1 MTFYLVQWYYYCDG
15 IIFYN
20 NHESEVSKMNCMKC
34 YQEIPEG
41 SKFCPYC
48 GADQT
53 ATPDAGNVNEQ
64 PESTAQPEVNTQ
76 AAGTQPEEAPQ
87 ASAPDQQETN
97 TQHQDSYNMGGQGAY
112 NYGNSSQND
121 TYPNNY
127 QNNTYQ
133 NGNYQDVPPYQQNPG
148 ETVNWVPY
156 LVLSIIST
164 LCCCIPFG
172 IAAIVFSAKINS
184 AVTAGNIEEAK
195 KAAKTAK
202 IWIIVA
208 VVAGLLASI
217 MYLVITTM
225 IGTGS
230 YYYYY

>member
-1 MTFYLVQWYYYCDG
+1 
-15 IIFYN
+15 
-20 NHESEVSKMNCMKC
+20 MNCIKC

-48 GADQT
+48 GAEQT
-53 ATPDAGNVNEQ
+53 SMPDAGNVNEQ
-64 PESTAQPEVNTQ
+64 PESTVQPEVNAQ
-76 AAGTQPEEAPQ
+76 AAEPQQEETVQTSTPV
-87 ASAPDQQETN
+87 QQETN
-97 TQHQDSYNMGGQGAY
+97 TQHQDSYNTGDQGAY
-112 NYGNSSQND
+112 NYGSNSQND

-133 NGNYQDVPPYQQNPG
+133 NGYQNGDYQNMPSYQQNQG
-148 ETVNWVPY
+148 DSVNWVPY

-172 IAAIVFSAKINS
+172 IVAIVFSAKINS

-202 IWIIVA
+202 IWIIAAVA
-208 VVAGLLASI
+208 AGLLASI
-217 MYLVITTM
+217 AYLVISAL

>member
-1 MTFYLVQWYYYCDG
+1 
-15 IIFYN
+15 
-20 NHESEVSKMNCMKC
+20 MNCIKC

-48 GADQT
+48 GAEQT
-53 ATPDAGNVNEQ
+53 SMPDAGYVNEQ
-64 PESTAQPEVNTQ
+64 PESTVQPEVNAQ
-76 AAGTQPEEAPQ
+76 AAEPQQEETVQTSTPV
-87 ASAPDQQETN
+87 QQETN
-97 TQHQDSYNMGGQGAY
+97 TQYQDSYSAENQGAY
-112 NYGNSSQND
+112 SYGNSSQND
-121 TYPNNY
+121 NC

-133 NGNYQDVPPYQQNPG
+133 NGNYQNMPPYQQNQG
-148 ETVNWVPY
+148 DTVNWVPY

-172 IAAIVFSAKINS
+172 IVAIVFSAKINS

-202 IWIIVA
+202 IWIIAAVA
-208 VVAGLLASI
+208 AGLLASI
-217 MYLVITTM
+217 AYLVISAL

>member
-1 MTFYLVQWYYYCDG
+1 
-15 IIFYN
+15 
-20 NHESEVSKMNCMKC
+20 MNCIKC

-48 GADQT
+48 GAEQT
-53 ATPDAGNVNEQ
+53 SMPDAGNVNEQ
-64 PESTAQPEVNTQ
+64 PESTVQPEVNAQ
-76 AAGTQPEEAPQ
+76 EAEPQQEEAVQTSTPV
-87 ASAPDQQETN
+87 QQETN
-97 TQHQDSYNMGGQGAY
+97 TQYQDSYSAGNQGAY
-112 NYGNSSQND
+112 SYGNSSQND
-121 TYPNNY
+121 NY

-133 NGNYQDVPPYQQNPG
+133 NGNYQNMPPYQQNQG
-148 ETVNWVPY
+148 DTVNWVPY

-172 IAAIVFSAKINS
+172 IVAIVFSAKINS

-208 VVAGLLASI
+208 VAAGLLASI
-217 MYLVITTM
+217 AYLVISAL

>member
-1 MTFYLVQWYYYCDG
+1 
-15 IIFYN
+15 
-20 NHESEVSKMNCMKC
+20 MNCIKC

-48 GADQT
+48 GAEQT
-53 ATPDAGNVNEQ
+53 SMPDAGNVNEQ
-64 PESTAQPEVNTQ
+64 PESTVQPEVNAQ
-76 AAGTQPEEAPQ
+76 EAEPQQEEAVQTSTPV
-87 ASAPDQQETN
+87 QQETN
-97 TQHQDSYNMGGQGAY
+97 TQYQDSYSAGNQGAY
-112 NYGNSSQND
+112 SYGNSSQND

-133 NGNYQDVPPYQQNPG
+133 NGYQNGDYQNMPSYQQNQG
-148 ETVNWVPY
+148 DSVNWVPY

-172 IAAIVFSAKINS
+172 IVAIVFSAKINS

-208 VVAGLLASI
+208 VAAGLLASNA
-217 MYLVITTM
+217 YLIISAV
-225 IGTGS
+225 IGTG
-230 YYYYY
+230 

>member
-1 MTFYLVQWYYYCDG
+1 
-15 IIFYN
+15 
-20 NHESEVSKMNCMKC
+20 MNCIKC

-48 GADQT
+48 GAEQT
-53 ATPDAGNVNEQ
+53 SMPDAGNVNEQ
-64 PESTAQPEVNTQ
+64 PESTVQPEVNAQ
-76 AAGTQPEEAPQ
+76 AAEPQQEETVQTSTPV
-87 ASAPDQQETN
+87 QQETN
-97 TQHQDSYNMGGQGAY
+97 TQHQDSYNTGGQGTY
-112 NYGNSSQND
+112 NYGSSSQND

-133 NGNYQDVPPYQQNPG
+133 NGYQNGDYQNMPPYQQNQG
-148 ETVNWVPY
+148 DTVNWVPY

-172 IAAIVFSAKINS
+172 IVAIVFSAKINS

-208 VVAGLLASI
+208 VAAGLLASI
-217 MYLVITTM
+217 AYLVISAL

>member
-1 MTFYLVQWYYYCDG
+1 
-15 IIFYN
+15 
-20 NHESEVSKMNCMKC
+20 MNCIKC

-48 GADQT
+48 GAEQT
-53 ATPDAGNVNEQ
+53 SMPDAGNVNEQ
-64 PESTAQPEVNTQ
+64 PESTVQPEVNAQ
-76 AAGTQPEEAPQ
+76 AAEPQQEETVQTSTPV
-87 ASAPDQQETN
+87 QQETN
-97 TQHQDSYNMGGQGAY
+97 TQHQDSYNTGGQGTY
-112 NYGNSSQND
+112 NYGSSSQND

-133 NGNYQDVPPYQQNPG
+133 NGYQNGDYQNMPPYQQNQG
-148 ETVNWVPY
+148 DTVNWVPY
-156 LVLSIIST
+156 MVLSIIST

-172 IAAIVFSAKINS
+172 IVAIVFSAKINS

-208 VVAGLLASI
+208 VAAGLLASI
-217 MYLVITTM
+217 AYLVISAL

>member
-1 MTFYLVQWYYYCDG
+1 
-15 IIFYN
+15 
-20 NHESEVSKMNCMKC
+20 MNCIKC

-48 GADQT
+48 GAEQT
-53 ATPDAGNVNEQ
+53 AMPDAGNVNEQ
-64 PESTAQPEVNTQ
+64 PESTVQTSTPV
-76 AAGTQPEEAPQ
+76 
-87 ASAPDQQETN
+87 QQETN
-97 TQHQDSYNMGGQGAY
+97 TQHQDSYSAGNQGAY
-112 NYGNSSQND
+112 SYGNSSQND
-121 TYPNNY
+121 NY

-133 NGNYQDVPPYQQNPG
+133 NGNYQNMPPYQQNQG
-148 ETVNWVPY
+148 DTVNWVPY

-172 IAAIVFSAKINS
+172 IVAIVFSAKINS

-208 VVAGLLASI
+208 VAAGLLASI
-217 MYLVITTM
+217 AYLVISAL

>member
-1 MTFYLVQWYYYCDG
+1 
-15 IIFYN
+15 
-20 NHESEVSKMNCMKC
+20 MNCIKC

-48 GADQT
+48 GAEQT
-53 ATPDAGNVNEQ
+53 SMPDAGNVNEQ
-64 PESTAQPEVNTQ
+64 PESTVQPEVNAQ
-76 AAGTQPEEAPQ
+76 AAEPQQEETVQTSTPV
-87 ASAPDQQETN
+87 QQETN
-97 TQHQDSYNMGGQGAY
+97 TQHQDSYNTGDQGTY
-112 NYGNSSQND
+112 NYGSSSQND

-133 NGNYQDVPPYQQNPG
+133 NGYQNGDYQNMPPYQQNQG
-148 ETVNWVPY
+148 DTVNWVPY

-172 IAAIVFSAKINS
+172 IVAIVFSAKINS

-208 VVAGLLASI
+208 VAAGLLASI
-217 MYLVITTM
+217 AYLVISAL

>member
-1 MTFYLVQWYYYCDG
+1 
-15 IIFYN
+15 
-20 NHESEVSKMNCMKC
+20 MNCIKC

-48 GADQT
+48 GAEQT
-53 ATPDAGNVNEQ
+53 AMPDAGNVNEQ
-64 PESTAQPEVNTQ
+64 PESTVQPEVNAQ
-76 AAGTQPEEAPQ
+76 AAEPQQEEAVQTSTPV
-87 ASAPDQQETN
+87 QQETN
-97 TQHQDSYNMGGQGAY
+97 TQHQDSYNTGDQGTY
-112 NYGNSSQND
+112 NYGSSSQND

-133 NGNYQDVPPYQQNPG
+133 NGYQNGDYQNMPPYQQNQG
-148 ETVNWVPY
+148 DTVNWVPY

-172 IAAIVFSAKINS
+172 IVAIVFSAKISS
-184 AVTAGNIEEAK
+184 AVTAWNIEEAK

-208 VVAGLLASI
+208 VAAGLLASI
-217 MYLVITTM
+217 AYLVISAL